1 MPVFMDG
8 SGCSDPIPCSWCFQY
23 FPIHYCIGSC
33 RKLLDLRV
41 QAAFTGRAI
50 LCIDLPRFS
59 RSCLT
64 RRISHEWCTLLP
76 HPMPQELPEI
86 SKQCLVLEP
95 VNIHAASGWRRFLLG
110 FTLAESRKLFWCKNA
125 GGFGRFLCM
134 NNLQN
139 VDLHLSESIRSISRL
154 EATTWM
160 WSSAKHTKLGTVKGQ
175 SRSDFLVL
183 LPYCWAKLFK
193 GS

>member
-8 SGCSDPIPCSWCFQY
+8 SGCSDPISCSWCFQY

-41 QAAFTGRAI
+41 QAALTGRAI
-50 LCIDLPRFS
+50 
-59 RSCLT
+59 
-64 RRISHEWCTLLP
+64 
-76 HPMPQELPEI
+76 PMPQELPEI

-95 VNIHAASGWRRFLLG
+95 VNIMKHAASGWRRFLLG
-110 FTLAESRKLFWCKNA
+110 FTLAESQKLFWCKNA
-125 GGFGRFLCM
+125 GAFGRFLCM

-139 VDLHLSESIRSISRL
+139 VDLHLSDL
-154 EATTWM
+154 
-160 WSSAKHTKLGTVKGQ
+160 SAGLKVPRECGVRQNAPNWVQ
-175 SRSDFLVL
+175 SRGKVVAIFWFCFHTVGI
-183 LPYCWAKLFK
+183 CWAKLFK

>member
-1 MPVFMDG
+1 MM
-8 SGCSDPIPCSWCFQY
+8 
-23 FPIHYCIGSC
+23 FPI
-33 RKLLDLRV
+33 
-41 QAAFTGRAI
+41 
-50 LCIDLPRFS
+50 FS
-59 RSCLT
+59 N
-64 RRISHEWCTLLP
+64 TLLYWILPKTSRLEGPSCIHGPSNSMHWFATIFSFMSHKKDIPRVVHAFP